1 MMRPVISIENLSYSA
16 GEVEVL
22 RSIALSLD
30 EGCYFAIAGVNGAG
44 KSTLIK
50 LMLDLI
56 RPGNSAKIELF
67 GESNQNKACRTDI
80 SYLPERFDL
89 RKLITGW
96 QYLQFVASVYQVS
109 IDWDGI
115 VELSKQFD
123 FPAQR
128 LKSKVGE
135 YSKGM
140 TQKLGLISCFMLDR
154 RLLILDEP
162 LSGLDPKARY
172 HFKEYLKNTKTATKT
187 LFYSTHMLSDA
198 EEICDQFGI
207 LHDGEIRF
215 IGTPASCLERYGADT
230 LEKAYMNCISTDPA

>member
-1 MMRPVISIENLSYSA
+1 MMPPVISIENLSYSA
-16 GEVEVL
+16 GKVEVL
-22 RSIALSLD
+22 RSVALSLN

-56 RPGNSAKIELF
+56 RPENPATIELF
-67 GESNQNKACRTDI
+67 GQSNQSKGCRTDV

-96 QYLQFVASVYQVS
+96 QYLQFVASIYQVS
-109 IDWDGI
+109 IDRDSI
-115 VELSKQFD
+115 AELSKQFD
-123 FPAQR
+123 FPADR
-128 LKSKVGE
+128 LQSKVLE

-154 RLLILDEP
+154 KLLILDEP

-172 HFKEYLKNTKTATKT
+172 HFKEYLKNTKTTRKT

-207 LHDGEIRF
+207 LHNGEIRF
-215 IGTPASCLERYGADT
+215 IGTPASCLEQYGADT
-230 LEKAYMNCISTDPA
+230 LEKAYMNCISTGSA